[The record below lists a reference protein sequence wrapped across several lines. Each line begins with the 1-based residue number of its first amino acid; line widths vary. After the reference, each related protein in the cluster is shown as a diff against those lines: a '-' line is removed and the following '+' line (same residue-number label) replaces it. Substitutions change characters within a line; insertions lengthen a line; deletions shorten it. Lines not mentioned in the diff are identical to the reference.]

1 MVGRRADA
9 LSLEELGGRLS
20 RLARQAIDDP
30 RLAASFAH
38 EAQDHVAHA
47 VALPFLYSEQF
58 EIGSEERAA
67 NLQRVLQRELLDD
80 VVLHVRRC
88 GRGQGKDRDSSEALF
103 QTCQVAVGRAKVV
116 PPFADAV
123 RLVNRNQPQVERVQ
137 QATDR
142 RVDSLWS
149 GVEQLELARPQ
160 ARLAPRPLGR
170 FEG

>member
-1 MVGRRADA
+1 MPFRSRKSAVDSAA
-9 LSLEELGGRLS
+9 LR
-20 RLARQAIDDP
+20 
-30 RLAASFAH
+30 
-38 EAQDHVAHA
+38 
-47 VALPFLYSEQF
+47 FLYSEQF

-67 NLQRVLQRELLDD
+67 NVQRVLQRELRDD

-88 GRGQGKDRDSSEALF
+88 GRGQGKDGDSSEALF
-103 QTCQVAVGRAKVV
+103 QTGQVAVGRAKVV

-149 GVEQLELARPQ
+149 GVEQLELARP
-160 ARLAPRPLGR
+160 RPLGR